1 LYGYGDAHFF
11 HIVRSLGVMASDV
24 TTFTSEKLIG
34 WVAALKLKSKVFETE
49 RVANKKKKKL

>member
-1 LYGYGDAHFF
+1 MVTLIF

-49 RVANKKKKKL
+49 SVAQKKKKL